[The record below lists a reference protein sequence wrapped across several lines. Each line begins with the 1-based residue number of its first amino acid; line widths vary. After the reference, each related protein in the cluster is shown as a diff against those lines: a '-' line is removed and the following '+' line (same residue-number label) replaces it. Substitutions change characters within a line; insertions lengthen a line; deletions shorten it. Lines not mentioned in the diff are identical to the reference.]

1 MNTKKILHLLII
13 LSIFSILSV
22 ITANYT
28 YKDLKQRVQT
38 IFTLEPDF
46 FSLEDIPFNF
56 RQELVTAASGVRVGE
71 LNIKDKNVAINCE
84 KIPKKNGYRSISVD
98 SEFDQ
103 FIIEIIGQKIKDNE
117 NCINDI
123 LEIVTKKF
131 HDNVKKKID
140 IIKSNKI
147 YLLEILNKSN
157 RPNIN
162 EDNFNLISVSE
173 LVNLIKLDKIKNAI
187 LGKSYSISTD
197 KQDIEHLTYINEG
210 VKKILTNYL
219 IDNQINFSIVSP
231 IDSINENYKIEIQNT
246 LLSDSLE
253 IKRLE
258 SLLKNNPFEIYSADS
273 MYVKISKRN
282 YIFSLLMLVN
292 IIGLSIFIILN
303 RSYFKKLIKKIS

>member
-231 IDSINENYKIEIQNT
+231 IDSINENYKIEI
-246 LLSDSLE
+246 
-253 IKRLE
+253 
-258 SLLKNNPFEIYSADS
+258 
-273 MYVKISKRN
+273 
-282 YIFSLLMLVN
+282 
-292 IIGLSIFIILN
+292 
-303 RSYFKKLIKKIS
+303 